1 MFWLVCRVLIWAF
14 WSYSGQLGWLNF
26 CVRATPSV
34 FCFGLLS
41 SLSRS
46 DMAFTAVALHW
57 NALGLNQT
65 ECFFLQWEGPF
76 LNWKSTWSWKKS
88 ISEQKSA
95 WRHLCFFRLSNW
107 MYGEAGLPL
116 WWRKFTV
123 AWVVWRL
130 QWWRRNLWWL
140 SRGCTFKFIW

>member
-76 LNWKSTWSWKKS
+76 LNWKSTWSWKKKHLWAEKRLTSFVFFS
-88 ISEQKSA
+88 IVQ
-95 WRHLCFFRLSNW
+95 SN
-107 MYGEAGLPL
+107 
-116 WWRKFTV
+116 
-123 AWVVWRL
+123 VWRGRPSVVVTKVYSCL
-130 QWWRRNLWWL
+130 GSLETAMMEEKLVVAVARLH
-140 SRGCTFKFIW
+140 F